1 MKKSTNFPRPGL
13 RAGLGLILAAL
24 GLQALPAAA
33 STDYPPAIW
42 NPAASCNY
50 SSRTASVTHVTIHT
64 TQGSYAGSISWF
76 QNCSAGVSA
85 HYVIRSSDGQV
96 TQMVREADKAWHVG
110 NSNGYTV
117 GIEHE
122 GYINAPATW
131 YTTAMYNASAALT
144 RDILAS
150 RGLAQK
156 VYNGSS
162 GWNAVPA
169 DSLYNVK
176 GHVNYA
182 NQTHTDPGSG
192 WDWPRYKTLVAG
204 GSSGG
209 GDTGG
214 GALSWPLVQYGN
226 TGERVRTVQYLLQ
239 QWGYSLTVNGSFDTA
254 TQNAVKN
261 FQSSH
266 GLGADGIV
274 GNATWPALT
283 ILTQQG
289 DSGAKV
295 RAVQSQLNES
305 GYGLTVDGSFGPATY
320 SAVRSFQSAK
330 GLGVDGIVGDNTWNK
345 MAW

>member
-1 MKKSTNFPRPGL
+1 MKKNMNGL
-13 RAGLGLILAAL
+13 LAGLILAAL
-24 GLQALPAAA
+24 GLQALPAGA

-50 SSRTASVTHVTIHT
+50 SARTAAISHVTIHT

-76 QNCSAGVSA
+76 QNCQAGVSA

-96 TQMVREADKAWHVG
+96 TQMVRESDKAWHVG
-110 NSNGYTV
+110 NSNGYTI

-131 YTTAMYNASAALT
+131 YTSAMYNASAALT

-150 RGLAQK
+150 RGLSQK
-156 VYNGSS
+156 VFDGSG
-162 GWNAVPA
+162 GWNAVPS

-182 NQTHTDPGSG
+182 SQSHTDPGSG
-192 WDWPRYKTLVAG
+192 WDWARYKSLVAG
-204 GSSGG
+204 GTSGG
-209 GDTGG
+209 GGSDA
-214 GALSWPLVQYGN
+214 ALTWPLVQYGN
-226 TGERVRTVQYLLQ
+226 TGERVRTIQYLLQ
-239 QWGYSLTVNGSFDTA
+239 QWGYSLTVNGSFDMA
-254 TQNAVKN
+254 TQTAVKN
-261 FQSSH
+261 FQSSR

-283 ILTQQG
+283 IVTQQG

-305 GYGLTVDGSFGPATY
+305 GYGLVVDGVFGSGTN
-320 SAVRSFQSAK
+320 SAVRSFQSSK
-330 GLGVDGIVGDNTWNK
+330 GLGVDGIVGDNTWSK

>member
-1 MKKSTNFPRPGL
+1 MKTMRSL
-13 RAGLGLILAAL
+13 LAGLCF
-24 GLQALPAAA
+24 AA
-33 STDYPPAIW
+33 SVQPALASPDYPPAIW

-50 SSRTASVTHVTIHT
+50 SARTAAVSHVTVHT

-96 TQMVREADKAWHVG
+96 TQMVRESSKAWHVG

-122 GYINAPATW
+122 GYVANPSAW

-150 RGLAQK
+150 HGLAQK

-182 NQTHTDPGSG
+182 SQSHTDPGSG

-204 GSSGG
+204 GASDGG
-209 GDTGG
+209 GTTTT
-214 GALSWPLVQYGN
+214 WPLVQYGN
-226 TGERVRTVQYLLQ
+226 TGERVRTIQYLLQ
-239 QWGYSLTVNGSFDTA
+239 QWGYTLTVNGSFDTA

-261 FQSSH
+261 FQSSQ

-305 GYGLTVDGSFGPATY
+305 GAGIAVDGVFGAATAT
-320 SAVRSFQSAK
+320 AVRNFQTSK
-330 GLGVDGIVGDNTWNK
+330 GLSADGIVGDNTWNK
-345 MAW
+345 MVW

>member
-1 MKKSTNFPRPGL
+1 MKTMMRSL
-13 RAGLGLILAAL
+13 LAGLCFVASAQPAL
-24 GLQALPAAA
+24 A

-50 SSRTASVTHVTIHT
+50 SARTASVSHVTVHT

-110 NSNGYTV
+110 NSNGYTI

-122 GYINAPATW
+122 GYIANPSAW

-144 RDILAS
+144 KDILAS

-156 VYNGSS
+156 VYDGSS
-162 GWNAVPA
+162 GWSAVPA

-182 NQTHTDPGSG
+182 SQSHTDPGSG
-192 WDWPRYKTLVAG
+192 WDWPRYKSLVAG
-204 GSSGG
+204 STSGG
-209 GDTGG
+209 GTTTT
-214 GALSWPLVQYGN
+214 WPLVQYGN
-226 TGERVRTVQYLLQ
+226 TGERVRTIQYLLQ
-239 QWGYSLTVNGSFDTA
+239 QWGYTLTVNGTFDTT

-266 GLGADGIV
+266 GLGADGVV

-295 RAVQSQLNES
+295 RAVQSQPNES
-305 GYGLTVDGSFGPATY
+305 GSGIAVDGAFGPDT
-320 SAVRSFQSAK
+320 STAVKNFQTSK
-330 GLGVDGIVGDNTWNK
+330 GLNADGVVGDNTWNK
-345 MAW
+345 MVW

>member
-1 MKKSTNFPRPGL
+1 MKTIFRGL
-13 RAGLGLILAAL
+13 LASLCFAASLQPAL
-24 GLQALPAAA
+24 A

-50 SSRTASVTHVTIHT
+50 SARTAAVSHVTVHT

-110 NSNGYTV
+110 TSNGYTV

-122 GYINAPATW
+122 GYINDPGTW
-131 YTTAMYNASAALT
+131 YTSAMYNASAALT

-150 RGLAQK
+150 RSLSQK
-156 VYNGSS
+156 VYDGSA
-162 GWNAVPA
+162 GWNAVPS

-182 NQTHTDPGSG
+182 NQSHTDPGSG
-192 WDWPRYKTLVAG
+192 WDWPRYKSLVAG
-204 GSSGG
+204 SGSGG
-209 GDTGG
+209 AT
-214 GALSWPLVQYGN
+214 LSWPVVQYGN
-226 TGERVRTVQYLLQ
+226 TGERVRTIQYLLQ
-239 QWGYSLTVNGSFDTA
+239 QWGYSLTVNASFDTA
-254 TQNAVKN
+254 TQTAVKN

-305 GYGLTVDGSFGPATY
+305 GAGIAVDGAFGPATAT
-320 SAVRSFQSAK
+320 AVKNFQASK
-330 GLGVDGIVGDNTWNK
+330 GLSADGIVGDNTWNK

>member
-1 MKKSTNFPRPGL
+1 MKNMMRGL
-13 RAGLGLILAAL
+13 LAGLCFVASAQPALASPDYA
-24 GLQALPAAA
+24 PAV
-33 STDYPPAIW
+33 W

-50 SSRTASVTHVTIHT
+50 SSRTAAVSHVTVHT

-96 TQMVREADKAWHVG
+96 TQMVRESSKAWHVG

-122 GYINAPATW
+122 GYVANPSAW

-150 RGLAQK
+150 HGLAQK

-162 GWNAVPA
+162 GWNAVPS

-182 NQTHTDPGSG
+182 SQSHTDPGSG
-192 WDWPRYKTLVAG
+192 WDWPRYKTLVAD
-204 GSSGG
+204 GG
-209 GDTGG
+209 GGG
-214 GALSWPLVQYGN
+214 GTATWPLVQYGN
-226 TGERVRTVQYLLQ
+226 TGERVRTIQYLLQ
-239 QWGYSLTVNGSFDTA
+239 QWGYTLTVNGTFDTA

-274 GNATWPALT
+274 GNATWPALV

-305 GYGLTVDGSFGPATY
+305 GAGITVDGAFGPATAT
-320 SAVRSFQSAK
+320 AVRNFQTSKGVSA
-330 GLGVDGIVGDNTWNK
+330 DGIVGDDTWNK
-345 MAW
+345 MVW

>member
-1 MKKSTNFPRPGL
+1 MKKNTNCLLSSLAFVL
-13 RAGLGLILAAL
+13 LG
-24 GLQALPAAA
+24 QALPAAA

-50 SSRTASVTHVTIHT
+50 SSRTTGVSHVAVHT
-64 TQGSYAGSISWF
+64 TQGSYAGTISWF
-76 QNCSAGVSA
+76 QNCAAQVSA

-96 TQMVREADKAWHVG
+96 TQMVREASKAWHVG

-122 GYINAPATW
+122 GYVSNPTAW

-150 RGLAQK
+150 HGLSQK

-162 GWNAVPA
+162 GWSAVLA
-169 DSLYNVK
+169 DSTYNVK
-176 GHVNYA
+176 GHVNYS

-192 WDWPRYKTLVAG
+192 WDWVRYKNAVAG
-204 GSSGG
+204 STSGG
-209 GDTGG
+209 GSTPS
-214 GALSWPLVQYGN
+214 LTWPVVQYGN
-226 TGERVRTVQYLLQ
+226 TGERVRTIQYLLQ
-239 QWGYSLTVNGSFDTA
+239 QWGYTLTVDGSFGTG
-254 TQNAVKN
+254 TLTVVKN

-266 GLGADGIV
+266 GLTADGVV

-283 ILTQQG
+283 VIAQQG
-289 DSGAKV
+289 DSGPKV

-305 GYGLTVDGSFGPATY
+305 GYGLVVDGVFGPATNT
-320 SAVRSFQSAK
+320 AVRSFQSAK
-330 GLGVDGIVGDNTWNK
+330 GLGVDGVVGDNTWSK

>member
-1 MKKSTNFPRPGL
+1 MKKTVSGMATR
-13 RAGLGLILAAL
+13 LAIIAL
-24 GLQALPAAA
+24 ALASLPAFA
-33 STDYPPAIW
+33 SSDYPPAIW
-42 NPAASCNY
+42 NSAASCNY
-50 SSRTASVTHVTIHT
+50 SSRTAAISHVAIHT
-64 TQGSYAGSISWF
+64 TQGSYASAISWF
-76 QNCSAGVSA
+76 QNCAASVSA

-96 TQMVREADKAWHVG
+96 TQMVTEANKAWHIG

-122 GYINAPATW
+122 GYVNNPGVW
-131 YTTAMYNASAALT
+131 YTSAMYNASSALT

-156 VYNGSS
+156 VYTGAS

-182 NQTHTDPGSG
+182 GQSHTDPGSG
-192 WDWPRYKTLVAG
+192 WDWPRYKTLVANG
-204 GSSGG
+204 SGG
-209 GDTGG
+209 GGG
-214 GALSWPLVQYGN
+214 STPTLTWPVVQSGN

-239 QWGYSLTVNGSFDTA
+239 QWGYSLTVDGAFGNGTL
-254 TQNAVKN
+254 TAVKN

-266 GLGADGIV
+266 GLGADGVV

-295 RAVQSQLNES
+295 RAVQSQLRES
-305 GYGLTVDGSFGPATY
+305 GYAVTVDGIFGSGTY

-330 GLGVDGIVGDNTWNK
+330 GLGVDGIVGDNTWSK
-345 MAW
+345 FAW

>member
-1 MKKSTNFPRPGL
+1 MNNTVSGL
-13 RAGLGLILAAL
+13 SKGAAIMMLAFS
-24 GLQALPAAA
+24 ALPASA

-50 SSRTASVTHVTIHT
+50 SARTASVSHVTVHT

-96 TQMVREADKAWHVG
+96 TQMVRDASKAWHVG

-122 GYINAPATW
+122 GYVANPGAW
-131 YTTAMYNASAALT
+131 YTSAMYNASAALT

-150 RGLAQK
+150 HSLAQK

-169 DSLYNVK
+169 DSLFNVK
-176 GHVNYA
+176 GHVNFA
-182 NQTHTDPGSG
+182 GQSHTDPGSG
-192 WDWPRYKTLVAG
+192 WDWARYKTLVANG
-204 GSSGG
+204 T
-209 GDTGG
+209 TGG
-214 GALSWPLVQYGN
+214 GGSTTTLTWPVVQYGN
-226 TGERVRTVQYLLQ
+226 TGERVRTIQYLLQ
-239 QWGYSLTVNGSFDTA
+239 QWGYAQTVDGGFGDSTL
-254 TQNAVKN
+254 NAVKN
-261 FQSSH
+261 FQSSQ
-266 GLGADGIV
+266 GLSADGIV
-274 GNATWPALT
+274 GNASSPALT
-283 ILTQQG
+283 MVTQQG

-295 RAVQSQLNES
+295 RAVQSQLRES
-305 GYGLTVDGSFGPATY
+305 GYAVTVDGVFGSGTY

-330 GLGVDGIVGDNTWNK
+330 GLGADGIVGDNTWSSF
-345 MAW
+345 AW

>member
-1 MKKSTNFPRPGL
+1 MKTTMRCL
-13 RAGLGLILAAL
+13 LAGLCFVASAQPAL
-24 GLQALPAAA
+24 A
-33 STDYPPAIW
+33 STDYPPATW

-50 SSRTASVTHVTIHT
+50 SARTAAVSHVTVHT

-110 NSNGYTV
+110 NSNGYTI

-122 GYINAPATW
+122 GYIANPSAW

-144 RDILAS
+144 KDILTS
-150 RGLAQK
+150 RALAQK
-156 VYNGSS
+156 VFDGSG

-176 GHVNYA
+176 GHVNFA
-182 NQTHTDPGSG
+182 SQSHTDPGSG
-192 WDWPRYKTLVAG
+192 WDWPRYKSLVAG
-204 GSSGG
+204 STAGG
-209 GDTGG
+209 GGSAT
-214 GALSWPLVQYGN
+214 WPLVQYGN
-226 TGERVRTVQYLLQ
+226 TGERVLTIQYLLQ
-239 QWGYSLTVNGSFDTA
+239 QWGYTLSVTGSFDTT

-266 GLGADGIV
+266 GLGADGVV

-305 GYGLTVDGSFGPATY
+305 GAGITVDGAFGPATAT
-320 SAVRSFQSAK
+320 AVKNFQSAN
-330 GLGVDGIVGDNTWNK
+330 GLGADGVVGDNTWNK

>member
-1 MKKSTNFPRPGL
+1 MKKNINCLLSSLAFVL
-13 RAGLGLILAAL
+13 LG
-24 GLQALPAAA
+24 QALPAAA

-50 SSRTASVTHVTIHT
+50 SSRTTGVSHVAVHT
-64 TQGSYAGSISWF
+64 TQGSYAGTISWF
-76 QNCSAGVSA
+76 QNCAASVSA
-85 HYVIRSSDGQV
+85 HYVIRSSDGQI
-96 TQMVREADKAWHVG
+96 TQMVRESSKAWHVG

-122 GYINAPATW
+122 GYVSNPTAW

-150 RGLAQK
+150 HGLSQK

-162 GWNAVPA
+162 GWSAVLA
-169 DSLYNVK
+169 DSTYNVK

-192 WDWPRYKTLVAG
+192 WDWVRYKNAVAG
-204 GSSGG
+204 STSGG
-209 GDTGG
+209 GSTPS
-214 GALSWPLVQYGN
+214 LSWPLVQYGN
-226 TGERVRTVQYLLQ
+226 TGERVRTIQYLLQ
-239 QWGYSLTVNGSFDTA
+239 QWGYTLTVDGSFGTG
-254 TQNAVKN
+254 TLNAVKN

-266 GLGADGIV
+266 GLSADGVV

-283 ILTQQG
+283 VITQQG
-289 DSGAKV
+289 DSGPKV

-305 GYGLTVDGSFGPATY
+305 GYGLVVDGVFGPATNT
-320 SAVRSFQSAK
+320 AVRSFQSAK
-330 GLGVDGIVGDNTWNK
+330 GLGVDGVVGDNTWNK